1 MNSRCSL
8 VAQTLLL
15 PCLADSCSYI
25 GVCTTLLVDYTAQ
38 VGEGLYFFQDLLFQ
52 LDGVSVVRIHFQ
64 DLCLPPLDVQ
74 FKLCTGGR
82 HIICLLLHLLLSVGG
97 SGEPGHLQNRCP
109 RVVSIDST
117 EFHFAFML
125 WMSSWSNR
133 SPALSDPSL
142 HLNRV
147 CDLSPVYHLA
157 AGHSL
162 VGDPDDVG
170 QLVQSVSLSRL
181 SNAFSHSTKLMNKGE
196 FTLRTAPG

>member
-1 MNSRCSL
+1 
-8 VAQTLLL
+8 
-15 PCLADSCSYI
+15 
-25 GVCTTLLVDYTAQ
+25 
-38 VGEGLYFFQDLLFQ
+38 
-52 LDGVSVVRIHFQ
+52 VSVVRIHFQ